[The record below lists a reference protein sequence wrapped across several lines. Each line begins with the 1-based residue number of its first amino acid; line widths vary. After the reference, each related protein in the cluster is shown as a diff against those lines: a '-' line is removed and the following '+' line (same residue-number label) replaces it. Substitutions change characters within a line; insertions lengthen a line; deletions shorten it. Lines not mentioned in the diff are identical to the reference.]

1 MREAPVLPCLAGLGH
16 KPALQKLKREP
27 AARAAM
33 YASSQ
38 WADAQRWAERWAD
51 SDRAYERALSCGF
64 AAQHDVQT
72 GALTLAEAERWA
84 LPPRSGACPTGTA
97 GRPRR
102 SAARISAPPRLPA
115 IGSAGG

>member
-1 MREAPVLPCLAGLGH
+1 
-16 KPALQKLKREP
+16 
-27 AARAAM
+27 M

-84 LPPRSGACPTGTA
+84 LPRAVRRVSQSPANAAVPRSA
-97 GRPRR
+97 PRIGV
-102 SAARISAPPRLPA
+102 AARPSQY
-115 IGSAGG
+115 GSAGG